1 MRSRIEGFMAIV
13 KRETVSL
20 YKDPD
25 IRILVLI
32 APLFYSI
39 FYASIYLNKT
49 ESDIPVAV
57 VDECASTLSRKYI
70 NDLNAHQLVAVTAT
84 PGDISE
90 AEMLLKSEKVQGVI
104 VVPYDFEAQLKA
116 GRHTTVKVILNTQRF
131 LHSNDINKAVNE
143 TGFEYAAESRRKI
156 FALRGVQPALSEEMI
171 EPVKEELRFLF
182 NPVITYGDFLIPGI
196 LMLVLQQTLI
206 LGLGMSMAKE
216 RQDGHLGRWFE
227 NARYSTSAALTGKT
241 AVYFVIFATYAF
253 FFITFHFNFF
263 GIPFSAPVPQTLA
276 ITSLFVF
283 ANLSFGVLVGS
294 FFRDKL
300 GVLHVIAFTSYPV
313 FFLTGYAWPDVAFP
327 EALKLL
333 GDIFPLKPFIAAFIK
348 TYRMGADISTVIP
361 ELRHLFILA
370 VMYSLLAYGRMRKV
384 FKKCEVARLKD
395 EG

>member
-1 MRSRIEGFMAIV
+1 MRNRIEGFMAIV
-13 KRETVSL
+13 RREIVSL

-49 ESDIPVAV
+49 ETDIPVAV

-70 NDLNAHQLVAVTAT
+70 SDLNAHQLIAVTAT
-84 PGDISE
+84 PSDISE
-90 AEMLLKSEKVQGVI
+90 AELLLKSEKVQGVI
-104 VVPYDFEAQLKA
+104 VVPKDFESQLKA

-156 FALRGVQPALSEEMI
+156 FALKGVQPALSAEMT
-171 EPVKEELRFLF
+171 EPVNPELRFLF

-216 RQDGHLGRWFE
+216 RQDGHIARWFE
-227 NARYSTSAALTGKT
+227 NARHSTSAALTGKT
-241 AVYFVIFATYAF
+241 AVYFVIFTTYAF
-253 FFITFHFNFF
+253 FFITFHFSFF
-263 GIPFSAPVPQTLA
+263 NIPFSAPVLQTLA
-276 ITSLFVF
+276 MTSFFVF

-300 GVLHVIAFTSYPV
+300 GVLHIIAFTSYPV
-313 FFLTGYAWPDVAFP
+313 FFLTGYAWPEVAFP
-327 EALKLL
+327 EAMKLL
-333 GDIFPLKPFIAAFIK
+333 GDIFPLKPFISAFIK
-348 TYRMGADISTVIP
+348 TTRMGADISIVIP
-361 ELRHLFILA
+361 ELRHLFVLA
-370 VMYSLLAYGRMRKV
+370 VIYSLLAYGRMRTV
-384 FKKCEVARLKD
+384 FKR
-395 EG
+395 

>member
-1 MRSRIEGFMAIV
+1 MRSRFEGFMSIV
-13 KRETVSL
+13 KREIISL

-70 NDLNAHQLVAVTAT
+70 SDLNAHQLIEVAAT
-84 PGDISE
+84 PSDISE
-90 AEMLLKSEKVQGVI
+90 AELLLKSEKVQGVI
-104 VVPYDFEAQLKA
+104 VIPSDFEAQLKA
-116 GRHTTVKVILNTQRF
+116 GRHSTVKVVLNTQRF

-143 TGFEYAAESRRKI
+143 IGFEYATESRRKI
-156 FALRGVQPALSEEMI
+156 FALKGVQPALSAEMT
-171 EPVKEELRFLF
+171 EPVNPELRFLF

-216 RQDGHLGRWFE
+216 RQDGHIARWFE
-227 NARYSTSAALTGKT
+227 NARHSTSAALTGKT
-241 AVYFVIFATYAF
+241 AVYFVIFTTYAF
-253 FFITFHFNFF
+253 FFITFHFSFF
-263 GIPFSAPVPQTLA
+263 SIPSAAPVLQTLVMTA
-276 ITSLFVF
+276 LFIF

-300 GVLHVIAFTSYPV
+300 GVLHVIAFTSYPI
-313 FFLTGYAWPDVAFP
+313 FFLTGYAWPEVAFP

-333 GDIFPLKPFIAAFIK
+333 GDLFPLKPFLAAFIK

-370 VMYSLLAYGRMRKV
+370 GMYSVLAYGRMRRM
-384 FKKCEVARLKD
+384 FEKCEM
-395 EG
+395 

>member
-1 MRSRIEGFMAIV
+1 MRSRFEGFMAIV
-13 KRETVSL
+13 KREIVSL

-57 VDECASTLSRKYI
+57 VDGCASTLSRKYI
-70 NDLNAHQLVAVTAT
+70 SDLNAHQLIEVTAT
-84 PGDISE
+84 PSNISE
-90 AEMLLKSEKVQGVI
+90 AELLLKAEKVQGVI
-104 VVPYDFEAQLKA
+104 VVPNDFEAQLKA
-116 GRHTTVKVILNTQRF
+116 GRHATVKVILNTQRF

-143 TGFEYAAESRRKI
+143 IGFEYATESRRKI
-156 FALRGVQPALSEEMI
+156 FALKGVQPALSAEMT
-171 EPVKEELRFLF
+171 EPVNPELRFLF

-196 LMLVLQQTLI
+196 LMLVLQQTLV

-216 RQDGHLGRWFE
+216 RQDGHIARWFE
-227 NARYSTSAALTGKT
+227 NAKHSTSAALTGKT
-241 AVYFVIFATYAF
+241 GVYFVIFTTYAF
-253 FFITFHFNFF
+253 FFITFHFSFF
-263 GIPFSAPVPQTLA
+263 SIPSAAPVLQTLVMTA
-276 ITSLFVF
+276 LFIF

-300 GVLHVIAFTSYPV
+300 GVLHVIAFTSYPI

-333 GDIFPLKPFIAAFIK
+333 GDLFPLKPFIAAFIK

-370 VMYSLLAYGRMRKV
+370 VVYSLLAYGRMRKT
-384 FKKCEVARLKD
+384 FLKCRV
-395 EG
+395 

>member
-13 KRETVSL
+13 KREIVSL
-20 YKDPD
+20 YQDPD

-49 ESDIPVAV
+49 ETDIPVAV

-70 NDLNAHQLVAVTAT
+70 SDLNSHQLIAVTAT

-90 AEMLLKSEKVQGVI
+90 AESLLKGEKVQGI
-104 VVPYDFEAQLKA
+104 VAIPKDFEAELKA

-143 TGFEYAAESRRKI
+143 IGFEYAAESRRKI
-156 FALRGVQPALSEEMI
+156 FALRGVQPALSEEMT
-171 EPVKEELRFLF
+171 EPVNPEIRFLF
-182 NPVITYGDFLIPGI
+182 NPVMTYGDFLIPGI

-216 RQDGHLGRWFE
+216 RQEGHMARWFG
-227 NARYSTSAALTGKT
+227 NARHSTSAALTGKT
-241 AVYFVIFATYAF
+241 AVYFVIFTAYAF

-263 GIPFSAPVPQTLA
+263 GIPVSAPVLQTLA
-276 ITSLFVF
+276 ITALFVF
-283 ANLSFGVLVGS
+283 ANLSTGVLVGS
-294 FFRDKL
+294 FFREKL

-313 FFLTGYAWPDVAFP
+313 FFLSGYAWPEVAFP
-327 EALKLL
+327 ETLKLF
-333 GDIFPLKPFIAAFIK
+333 GDLFPLKPFIAAFIK
-348 TYRMGADISTVIP
+348 TYRMGVDLPVVIP
-361 ELRHLFILA
+361 ELKHLFILA
-370 VMYSLLAYGRMRKV
+370 VVYSALAYLRMKFV
-384 FKKCEVARLKD
+384 FRRERG